1 MTGTVSS
8 VVRTVPGTRAAARDG
23 LAARV
28 AVVVLLVLS
37 SAVSLGWLAVGAV
50 TAAAQ
55 YSPAVARSVG
65 AAAAAGSSWAR
76 AVAAAAPA
84 SEPLSQAV
92 LDYGFSAVNLVLAGV
107 LLGAGLRGPAM
118 RTWPIRLLAV
128 ALVGSAGAF
137 NLQAHAAARA
147 IETATG
153 LALSGVHQVVLHGVA
168 CAAYIVAL
176 LVFPTPS
183 WDGLPGARHAAGGW
197 PSSAS
202 SRSCSSDWARR
213 CSRTPRAACC
223 SSGSSC
229 PAVGL
234 VVLPRRVR
242 RGPGA
247 EARTQ
252 ARLLFSTLV
261 GGFAVAVVLG
271 VVTLLLGLLG
281 EAPGLTLVD
290 PTAHAR
296 LDHGAASTAPIALLF
311 WFSRLA
317 SAAIAVVVLVA
328 TRHDRLWTAER
339 WFSRGLV
346 GAARDGG
353 RGGAFVVLRTARRG
367 PRRRRGD
374 GPGDGP
380 GRTGVRAAVRP
391 RRAGRRPVAVRDA
404 ARALPRAR
412 RRHRVDPVDR
422 RRRRRPPRT

>member
-1 MTGTVSS
+1 M
-8 VVRTVPGTRAAARDG
+8 
-23 LAARV
+23 
-28 AVVVLLVLS
+28 
-37 SAVSLGWLAVGAV
+37 
-50 TAAAQ
+50 
-55 YSPAVARSVG
+55 
-65 AAAAAGSSWAR
+65 
-76 AVAAAAPA
+76 
-84 SEPLSQAV
+84 
-92 LDYGFSAVNLVLAGV
+92 LDYGFSTLNLVLAVV
-107 LLGAGLRGPAM
+107 LLSAGLRGPAM

-147 IETATG
+147 IEAATG

-168 CAAYIVAL
+168 CAAYILAL

-183 WDGLPGARHAAGGW
+183 WDGLPGARPARGGLAVVGVVTFLLVGLGTALL
-197 PSSAS
+197 PHTT
-202 SRSCSSDWARR
+202 SCVLFF
-213 CSRTPRAACC
+213 
-223 SSGSSC
+223 GFLV

-271 VVTLLLGLLG
+271 VVTVLLDLLG
-281 EAPGLTLVD
+281 EAPG
-290 PTAHAR
+290 PHAGR
-296 LDHGAASTAPIALLF
+296 PDRARPAGPRRRSTAPIALLF

-346 GAARDGG
+346 VLLVMAVG
-353 RGGAFVVLRTARRG
+353 GGAFVVLRTVSVGVLGAG
-367 PRRRRGD
+367 GATAA
-374 GPGDGP
+374 GDGP
-380 GRTGVRAAVRP
+380 GRAGVRAAVRP
-391 RRAGRRPVAVRDA
+391 RPSGSSTGCCTGRGPRPTACSPTS
-404 ARALPRAR
+404 PR
-412 RRHRVDPVDR
+412 
-422 RRRRRPPRT
+422 